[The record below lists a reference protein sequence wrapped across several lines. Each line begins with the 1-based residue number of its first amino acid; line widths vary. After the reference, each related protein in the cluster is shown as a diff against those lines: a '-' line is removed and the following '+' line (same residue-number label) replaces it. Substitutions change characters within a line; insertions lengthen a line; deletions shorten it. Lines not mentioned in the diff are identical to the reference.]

1 MADIFLATVTLLILA
16 ALYTIPTRGI
26 WRWARGRNWSAA
38 ISAATCLALFPYA
51 PLVGIV
57 WLRYRWVTASRS

>member
-1 MADIFLATVTLLILA
+1 MDVLLAGLAILILA
-16 ALYTIPTRGI
+16 VLYTVPTRGI

-38 ISAATCLALFPYA
+38 ISAVMCLALFPYA